1 MKKLPFNSN
10 DEEFQFLK
18 RIMDS
23 IPVMVNINQ
32 IDDFNDPSSHFSLWS
47 NKQAN
52 DFLGYSREEINALG
66 FSYFHETMH
75 PEDMGL
81 IAEAMNKFQ
90 KSSSPVYGGIV
101 RLKPK
106 NGDYHWFIG
115 NMAILE
121 MKDGKPW
128 RVIVTVQNLE
138 QMDDTRNQ
146 ILQLIKENLQLK
158 NQLRFQNLSTREK
171 QIIKLITT
179 GLTDREIAKELSI
192 SPATVKTHRHNI
204 IQKLKLKNKAA
215 IAQFAMENGLD

>member
-1 MKKLPFNSN
+1 MKKLPFNS
-10 DEEFQFLK
+10 DAEELQFLRK
-18 RIMDS
+18 VMDS
-23 IPVMVNINQ
+23 IPVMININQ
-32 IDDFNDPSSHFSLWS
+32 VDDLADNSTNFSLWQ
-47 NKQAN
+47 NRQVH
-52 DFLGYSREEINALG
+52 DFTGYSGEEISAMG
-66 FSYFHETMH
+66 FSYFLESMH
-75 PEDMGL
+75 PEDLGM

-90 KSSSPVYGGIV
+90 KNPGPVYGGVV
-101 RLKPK
+101 RIRPK

-115 NMAILE
+115 NTAVLE
-121 MKDGKPW
+121 MKNGKPW

-138 QMDDTRNQ
+138 EMDDTRAQ

-158 NQLRFQNLSTREK
+158 NQLRFQSLSSREK

-215 IAQFAMENGLD
+215 IAQFATENGLD